1 MNYFSNAAS
10 FLVET
15 FLGLYVLAVLL
26 RLLFQLTRADFYNPF
41 SQVLVKITN
50 PPLLPLRRVIPGL
63 GGVDLASVVLLIA
76 LQMLKLY
83 IVLALGGSAAAA
95 PLGVLVISLAQL
107 IQLTVYVFFFAI
119 LIRAI
124 MSWVNP
130 YSGNP
135 FMDLISSLT
144 EPLLRPARQIIPSL
158 GGLDLSPL
166 LVLILLQ
173 LALMLIVQP
182 LMDVGR
188 ALAL

>member
-26 RLLFQLTRADFYNPF
+26 RLLFQITRADFYNPF

-50 PPLLPLRRVIPGL
+50 PPLLPLRRIIPGL
-63 GGVDLASVVLLIA
+63 GGVDLASVVLLIG
-76 LQMLKLY
+76 LQVLKLY
-83 IVLALGGSAAAA
+83 IVLALNGAAAAA
-95 PLGVLVISLAQL
+95 PLGVLVIALAQL

-135 FMDLISSLT
+135 FMDLIHSLT
-144 EPLLRPARQIIPSL
+144 EPLLRPARQLIPSL

-188 ALAL
+188 GLA